1 MDIDTLID
9 FCAAAGEMQGN
20 GALEHIGR
28 NHNAPLSVCAQDGVR
43 EVQRHT
49 EWRPEETEFVRR
61 NLGPMTYEEIGEALG
76 RTGHA
81 VKIRKTR
88 ERIPAPSKRPGYLTG
103 HQVAKL
109 FRVDIHSVMLWH
121 ERGIMQFEVLPGERG
136 ILNVHIRTVYRWAV
150 QPRNWIY
157 FIARR
162 VRDAHLRRLVELAQ
176 ERWGDEWWTVGQVTA
191 YHGLTDGLVQRH
203 IQKGLLPAVRWGN
216 WWVRKSDAV
225 NYEFHSGK
233 NRYKAYCKKYSP
245 RADAWIL
252 RARDELGM
260 SYPQI
265 AARMKGD
272 WTHQQVRYRY
282 QQLKEERDE

>member
-9 FCAAAGEMQGN
+9 FCVAAGEMQGN

-28 NHNAPLSVCAQDGVR
+28 KFDIPLSMCVQDGVR

-49 EWRPEETEFVRR
+49 EWSPEETEFVRQ
-61 NLGPMTYEEIGEALG
+61 NLGPMTYEEIGEMLG
-76 RTGHA
+76 RSWNA
-81 VKIRKTR
+81 VKIRQVR
-88 ERIPAPSKRPGYLTG
+88 QRIPAPSKRPGYLTG
-103 HQVAKL
+103 NQVAKL
-109 FRVDIHSVMLWH
+109 FRVDIHSVMRW
-121 ERGIMQFEVLPGERG
+121 RACGIMPFEVLPGERG
-136 ILNVHIRTVYRWAV
+136 IMSVHIRTVYRWAV

-157 FIARR
+157 FKAER

-176 ERWGDEWWTVGQVTA
+176 ERWKDEWWTVGQVED
-191 YHGLTDGLVQRH
+191 YHKLTDGLVRKH

-216 WWVRKSDAV
+216 WWVRKSDAM
-225 NYEFHSGK
+225 NYEFHSGE

-260 SYPQI
+260 TCQEV
-265 AARMKGD
+265 AVRMKGG
-272 WTHQQVRYRY
+272 WSHQQVSCRYW
-282 QQLKEERDE
+282 QLKEERNE